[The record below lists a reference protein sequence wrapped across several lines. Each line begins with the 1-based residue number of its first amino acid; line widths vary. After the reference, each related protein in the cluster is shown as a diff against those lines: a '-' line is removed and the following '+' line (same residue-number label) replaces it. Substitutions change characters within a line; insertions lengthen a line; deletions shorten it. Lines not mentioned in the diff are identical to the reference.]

1 MTADLLDDE
10 AVAGRLEGFWREAE
24 SRMAGLPVHN
34 PALSVMATPS
44 RRFGGFRF
52 SVVVTPWCM
61 NVVALPDAG
70 IDLPPDGVMLRLDLP
85 AGSVD
90 FVIASMDDGSR
101 YGAAS
106 LFSPMSDFEDQVAAE
121 AVAFAALDE
130 LLREAEPSEV
140 GPLSAS
146 LDRRRLIGLGR
157 GGTGGNE

>member
-1 MTADLLDDE
+1 MTADLIADE
-10 AVAGRLEGFWREAE
+10 AVADRLEGFWREAE
-24 SRMAGLPVHN
+24 SRMAGLPVYN

-61 NVVALPDAG
+61 NVVALPDSD

-106 LFSPMSDFEDQVAAE
+106 LFSPMADFEDQVAAE

-157 GGTGGNE
+157 GGQGGGD